1 MKHNSPLIARDPD
14 DVPFYTGGA
23 YDLRRSLG
31 FLLRENGRM
40 AIRLGEAAFADAG
53 VSFTH
58 WLSLF
63 LLRKQM
69 VATVGDLGRCLGFS
83 SGAVTRLVDQLEK
96 RALVIRSRSATD
108 RRVMCIIL
116 TADGSDMADALLPRL
131 LAMWNTVLADFGH
144 QDAHELI
151 ASLSRLAGV
160 LRQRLDQDDPLPFI
174 DI

>member
-1 MKHNSPLIARDPD
+1 MRSSSPRLARDLGA
-14 DVPFYTGGA
+14 VPFYTGDT

-31 FLLRENGRM
+31 FLLRQNGRM

-63 LLRKQM
+63 LLRKHM

-96 RALVIRSRSATD
+96 RDLVARSRSATD
-108 RRVMCIIL
+108 RRVMGIAL

-131 LAMWNTVLADFGH
+131 LTMWNTVLADFGH
-144 QDAHELI
+144 QEAHALI
-151 ASLSRLAGV
+151 GSLSRLAGV
-160 LRQRLDQDDPLPFI
+160 LRERLDQDDPLPFV